1 MDTDTLTEINDEA
14 YHQARAERKIKN
26 RILSMPDSKKQ
37 TEWSKNFTPPTRP
50 DDSYLLGNIF

>member
-1 MDTDTLTEINDEA
+1 MDINTLTEINDEA
-14 YHQARAERKIKN
+14 YHQARAEREIKN

-37 TEWSKNFTPPTRP
+37 TEWNRNFTPLTSP